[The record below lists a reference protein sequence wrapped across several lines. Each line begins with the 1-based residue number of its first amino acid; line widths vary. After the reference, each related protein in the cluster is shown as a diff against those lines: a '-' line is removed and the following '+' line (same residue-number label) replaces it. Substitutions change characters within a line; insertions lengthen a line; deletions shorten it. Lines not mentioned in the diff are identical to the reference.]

1 MCIVTFLSQLRTL
14 KLEGS
19 ASLCH
24 NKTTSKLSLTS
35 SKNSTFFGCG
45 RTRFNSDPHFTKERL
60 VYKTYGGCMI
70 FYKVDGLQEI
80 RVILDITVMLATFQ
94 VLKAI

>member
-1 MCIVTFLSQLRTL
+1 
-14 KLEGS
+14 
-19 ASLCH
+19 
-24 NKTTSKLSLTS
+24 
-35 SKNSTFFGCG
+35 
-45 RTRFNSDPHFTKERL
+45 
-60 VYKTYGGCMI
+60 MI